1 MVSDEGQRTR
11 CVGGIA
17 HDSRGRILLVKRG
30 KPPGQGRW
38 SMPGGRVE
46 QGESDERAVERELL
60 EETGL
65 RVIVGHLIGSVV
77 HPAPVGVFD
86 IHDYSCQAIGGTLRA
101 GDDAADVAWVDAETF
116 ATLDRLN
123 LLTEGLAAI
132 LTSWNVLPR

>member
-1 MVSDEGQRTR
+1 MVSDDAQRTR

-17 HDSRGRILLVKRG
+17 HDSRGRLLLVKRG
-30 KPPGQGRW
+30 KPPGQGLW
-38 SMPGGRVE
+38 SIPGGRVE

-77 HPAPVGVFD
+77 RPAPVGVFD
-86 IHDYSCQAIGGTLRA
+86 ISDYSCQAIGGALRP
-101 GDDAADVAWVDAETF
+101 GDDAADAAWVDAETF
-116 ATLDRLN
+116 ATLERRN
-123 LLTEGLAAI
+123 LLTEGLVEA

>member
-17 HDSRGRILLVKRG
+17 HDAHGRLLLIKRG

-38 SMPGGRVE
+38 SLPGGRVE
-46 QGESDERAVERELL
+46 QGESDERAVRRELL

-65 RVIVGHLIGSVV
+65 SVIVGHPIGSVSF
-77 HPAPVGVFD
+77 PAPVGVFD

-101 GDDAADVAWVDAETF
+101 GDDAADAAWVDAVTF
-116 ATLDRLN
+116 ATLERLN
-123 LLTEGLAAI
+123 LLTDGLAAT